1 MWNACPTT
9 NLDESYSKRQLF
21 QILQTENL
29 LATPCNVDLCSS
41 TTEDTLDSNVDAA
54 TKVVTNPINFGG

>member
-1 MWNACPTT
+1 MEQMRDCSFFAALSIVFATLN
-9 NLDESYSKRQLF
+9 
-21 QILQTENL
+21 QITY
-29 LATPCNVDLCSS
+29 NVDLCSS